1 MDEKEVMLGVPEDIL
16 DEIELTNAHAV
27 IDIPENSI
35 EVEIRCKVYHDG
47 EIMYVSR
54 MMSMNDVREAIN
66 KGEDFIDDNDVF
78 TLTEKG
84 QAYLDHSGG
93 EDTRP
98 F

>member
-1 MDEKEVMLGVPEDIL
+1 MDKKEVMLGVPEDAL

-47 EIMYVSR
+47 EIMHVSR

-84 QAYLDHSGG
+84 KAYLDHSGG